1 MDNFLR
7 SSNFSHETAS
17 LFANEKIVSARSKIV
32 EALNESLTAN
42 ATQKCEII
50 AKVQELILHSD
61 TELLLEFLEDIL
73 AFSHDV
79 NQDVRKSVA
88 GFIEEVCK
96 MNVNLLPKVV
106 GVLFSLLRDTAP
118 SVTKR
123 VIQGCG
129 AIYKQALQWICSL
142 TDITEE
148 VEQAWNTLCLVKA
161 SILDMIDND
170 NDGIRTNAIKFL
182 EGIVIIQTYPDEDSM
197 KRDND
202 FSLENVPLTLKIA
215 RRRKLEDEAVNIFEL
230 LLQFHAASHISSVN
244 LIACTGT
251 LCIIAKMRP
260 SMMNQVIEALKNLH
274 SNLPPTLTNSQVS
287 SVRKNLKMQ
296 FINLLKHPACFE
308 HQATIAQI
316 LQDLGAT
323 NSEISRAIPKLDKRE
338 QQRRAKRALENS
350 MSSQLAAKKAKLSE
364 HMRREKERSA
374 AAAAAANAASA
385 SAAPR
390 QLEIDYDELNE
401 QKLRSSRMN
410 EQFLIDNLQKLEIA
424 VQLVLNNLG
433 KLPAEP
439 NQHFLAGYV
448 PLAPNTTVT
457 QQVQKIAENFAKQMT
472 EQRVGPGAVA
482 ITKDPPMKPKISDD
496 EERSII
502 HAGRRKEAA
511 DGDGDEADEDDD
523 VDMERLP
530 DEERKKLEATR
541 KLRETLERVK
551 GAAGEPRLK
560 QRVKV
565 LRLQDVTKP
574 LPQDFKYNFLNDAV
588 RRILRAEKQAL
599 IGGVGF
605 KRKRIITVFGS
616 CFMPLVREA
625 IMEFILEE
633 INKRMDLAFS
643 WIFEEYSL
651 LQGFTRHTYIKSE
664 MKADLPYTQL
674 LLKLITN
681 ITDRQDLR
689 EKESLL
695 KRIYLESPFLPED
708 VILLLENM
716 CQMEELADCSMQ
728 ITKDLLIRRPP
739 KEKTYLAILLKYS
752 VFENSVVRE
761 KAIHYLLHIF
771 SLHRILTDE
780 MEKHALLWLGYL
792 EEENPPEAIF
802 AIELGRSEHP
812 RVWND
817 ELAKSCL
824 GLFLE
829 VLVYN
834 QEMIH
839 RLSEVYT
846 KATSD
851 MKRAMLRAI
860 EAPVRKIGAESE
872 ELLKL
877 IENCPKGS
885 ETIITR
891 IIYIL
896 TEKTIPTPELVERV
910 RNLHQTKVSDVRLL
924 IPVINGLT
932 KNEILNVLP
941 KLIKLNPVV
950 VKEVFNRLLGIGA
963 EITTANLPITP
974 AELLVA
980 LHTVDTA
987 KVELKWVVKATSL
1000 CLAEKETYTHDVL
1013 GSVIQQLVEMTPLP
1027 TLLMRTVIQSLTL
1040 HPRLAGF
1047 VTNLLQRL
1055 IVRQVWKQKVV
1066 WDGFIKCAQRLT
1078 PASLGILIQ
1087 LPAAQLQDALNI
1099 CPEFREPMLEH
1110 AREIMEHQIGH
1121 VSQDRMDVLL
1131 GISSHNPS
1139 EGSELQVVANFGDD
1153 SSMKAHL
1160 PVMIK
1165 KEKDAERPE
1174 PAPPGME

>member
-1 MDNFLR
+1 MDNFLLR
-7 SSNFSHETAS
+7 SSSFEAAS
-17 LFANEKIVSARSKIV
+17 LFTNEKIASARGKIV
-32 EALNESLTAN
+32 EALNESLTAGS
-42 ATQKCEII
+42 AQKCEII

-61 TELLLEFLEDIL
+61 TDLLLEFLENIL
-73 AFSHDV
+73 AFGHDT
-79 NQDVRKSVA
+79 NQDVRKTVA

-96 MNVNLLPKVV
+96 MNISLLPKVV
-106 GVLFSLLRDTAP
+106 NILFGLLRDAAP
-118 SVTKR
+118 SVAKR

-129 AIYKQALQWICSL
+129 AIYKQALQWICGLS
-142 TDITEE
+142 DITEE

-182 EGIVIIQTYPDEDSM
+182 EGVVILQTHPDEDSM
-197 KRDND
+197 KREND

-215 RRRKLEDEAVNIFEL
+215 RRRKLEDEAVNIFDL

-260 SMMNQVIEALKNLH
+260 SMMNQVVEALKNLH

-296 FINLLKHPACFE
+296 FLNLIKHPACYE
-308 HQATIAQI
+308 HQTAIAQV
-316 LQDLGAT
+316 LQDLGAS
-323 NSEISRAIPKLDKRE
+323 NSEIGRAIPKLDKRE

-374 AAAAAANAASA
+374 AAAVAT
-385 SAAPR
+385 PR
-390 QLEIDYDELNE
+390 QMEIDYDELNE
-401 QKLRSSRMN
+401 QKARSNRLN
-410 EQFLIDNLQKLEIA
+410 EQFLTDHLQKLD
-424 VQLVLNNLG
+424 VVTQLVLNNLS

-439 NQHFLAGYV
+439 NSFFNTGYV
-448 PLAPNTTVT
+448 PLAPNVTVP
-457 QQVQKIAENFAKQMT
+457 QQIQRIAESFAKQLT
-472 EQRVGPGAVA
+472 DVRVGPGASA
-482 ITKDPPMKPKISDD
+482 MTKEPPMRPKISDD

-502 HAGRRKEAA
+502 RGRAGR
-511 DGDGDEADEDDD
+511 EADAEAVEELDEEEVD

-530 DEERKKLEATR
+530 EDDRRKLEATR

-551 GAAGEPRLK
+551 GASGEPKMK

-565 LRLQDVTKP
+565 LRLQEVTKQQP
-574 LPQDFKYNFLNDAV
+574 VDLKHTFLNDAV
-588 RRILRAEKQAL
+588 KRILKAEKQAL
-599 IGGVGF
+599 IGGAAF

-616 CFMPLVREA
+616 HFMPSVRML
-625 IMEFILEE
+625 ILDFILEE
-633 INKRMDLAFS
+633 ICKRIDLAFS

-664 MKADLPYTQL
+664 SKADQPYTQL
-674 LLKLITN
+674 LLKLVTN
-681 ITDRQDLR
+681 IMDRENFR

-695 KRIYLESPFLPED
+695 KRIYLEAPLLPDD
-708 VILLLENM
+708 VITILAYM
-716 CQMEELADCSMQ
+716 CQLEELADCGMQ
-728 ITKDLLIRRPP
+728 ISKDLLIRRPP
-739 KEKTYLAILLKYS
+739 KEKTFLDILLKHS
-752 VFENSVVRE
+752 VHDNAIIRE
-761 KAIHYLLHIF
+761 KAIQNLIHIY

-780 MEKHALLWLGYL
+780 MEQYALLWLSYL
-792 EEENPPEAIF
+792 EQEYPPEPVF
-802 AIELGRSEHP
+802 ANELGRSEHP
-812 RVWND
+812 RVWTD
-817 ELAKSCL
+817 ELAKACL

-839 RLSEVYT
+839 RLSHVYT

-851 MKRAMLRAI
+851 MKRAVLRAI

-877 IENCPKGS
+877 IEECPKGS

-896 TEKTIPTPELVERV
+896 TEKTIPTPELVDRV
-910 RNLHQTKVSDVRLL
+910 RILHQTKVSDVRLL

-932 KNEILNVLP
+932 KKEILAVLP

-963 EITTANLPITP
+963 EITTSNLPLSP

-1013 GSVIQQLVEMTPLP
+1013 GSVIQQLVELTPLP

-1055 IVRQVWKQKVV
+1055 IVKQVWKQKVV
-1066 WDGFIKCAQRLT
+1066 WDGFLKCAQRLT
-1078 PASLGILIQ
+1078 PQSLGILLQ
-1087 LPAAQLQDALNI
+1087 LPASQLQDALTI

-1121 VSQDRMDVLL
+1121 VTQDRMDVLL
-1131 GISSHNPS
+1131 GISSHS
-1139 EGSELQVVANFGDD
+1139 SADTADLQVVAPKYGEEVPMQ
-1153 SSMKAHL
+1153 SHL
-1160 PVMIK
+1160 PVLIK

-1174 PAPPGME
+1174 PAPPGMD

>member
-1 MDNFLR
+1 MDNFLLR
-7 SSNFSHETAS
+7 SSSGSFEAAS
-17 LFANEKIVSARSKIV
+17 LFTNEKIASARGKIV
-32 EALNESLTAN
+32 EALNESLTAGS
-42 ATQKCEII
+42 AQKCEII

-61 TELLLEFLEDIL
+61 TDLLLEFLENIL
-73 AFSHDV
+73 AFGHDT
-79 NQDVRKSVA
+79 NQDVRKTVA

-96 MNVNLLPKVV
+96 MNISLLPKVV
-106 GVLFSLLRDTAP
+106 NILFGLLRDPAP
-118 SVTKR
+118 SVAKR

-129 AIYKQALQWICSL
+129 AIYKQALQWICGLS
-142 TDITEE
+142 DITEE
-148 VEQAWNTLCLVKA
+148 VEQAWNTLCLIKA

-182 EGIVIIQTYPDEDSM
+182 EGVVILQTHPDEDSM
-197 KRDND
+197 KREND

-215 RRRKLEDEAVNIFEL
+215 RRRKLEDEAVNIFDL

-251 LCIIAKMRP
+251 LCIIARMRP
-260 SMMNQVIEALKNLH
+260 SMMNQVVEALKNLH
-274 SNLPPTLTNSQVS
+274 ANLPPTLTNSQVS

-296 FINLLKHPACFE
+296 FLNLIKHPACYE
-308 HQATIAQI
+308 HQTAIAQV
-316 LQDLGAT
+316 LQDLGAS
-323 NSEISRAIPKLDKRE
+323 NSEIGRAIPKLDKRE
-338 QQRRAKRALENS
+338 QQRRAKRALESS

-374 AAAAAANAASA
+374 AAAAATT
-385 SAAPR
+385 PR

-401 QKLRSSRMN
+401 QKARSNRLN
-410 EQFLIDNLQKLEIA
+410 EQFLTDHLQKLEL
-424 VQLVLNNLG
+424 VTQLVLNNLI

-439 NQHFLAGYV
+439 NAAFTAGYV
-448 PLAPNTTVT
+448 PLAPNVTVP
-457 QQVQKIAENFAKQMT
+457 QQIQRIAETFAQQMT
-472 EQRVGPGAVA
+472 ELRVGPGASA
-482 ITKDPPMKPKISDD
+482 MTKDPPMRARISDD

-502 HAGRRKEAA
+502 RGRAAGRDA
-511 DGDGDEADEDDD
+511 DAEELDEDEGGD

-530 DEERKKLEATR
+530 EDDRRKLDATR

-551 GAAGEPRLK
+551 GASGEPKLK

-565 LRLQDVTKP
+565 LRLQEVTKQQP
-574 LPQDFKYNFLNDAV
+574 VDLKHTFLNDAV
-588 RRILRAEKQAL
+588 KRILKAEKQAL
-599 IGGVGF
+599 IGGAAF

-616 CFMPLVREA
+616 HFMPSVRML
-625 IMEFILEE
+625 ILDFILED
-633 INKRMDLAFS
+633 ICKRIDLAFS

-664 MKADLPYTQL
+664 SKENQPYAQL
-674 LLKLITN
+674 LLKLVTN
-681 ITDRQDLR
+681 IMDREGFR

-695 KRIYLESPFLPED
+695 KRIYLEAPLLPDD
-708 VILLLENM
+708 VITILAYM
-716 CQMEELADCSMQ
+716 CQLEELADCGMQ
-728 ITKDLLIRRPP
+728 IAKDLLIRRPP
-739 KEKTYLAILLKYS
+739 KEKTFLDILLKHS
-752 VFENSVVRE
+752 VHDNAVIRD
-761 KAIHYLLHIF
+761 KAIHQLIHIY
-771 SLHRILTDE
+771 SLHRIRTDD
-780 MEKHALLWLGYL
+780 MEQYALLWLSYL
-792 EEENPPEAIF
+792 EQEYPPEPIF
-802 AIELGRSEHP
+802 GNEFGRAEHP
-812 RVWND
+812 RVWTD
-817 ELAKSCL
+817 ELAKGCL

-839 RLSEVYT
+839 KLSHVYT

-851 MKRAMLRAI
+851 MKRAVLRAI

-877 IENCPKGS
+877 IEECPKGS

-896 TEKTIPTPELVERV
+896 TEKTIPTPELVDRV

-932 KNEILNVLP
+932 QKEILAVLP

-963 EITTANLPITP
+963 EITTSNLPLSP

-980 LHTVDTA
+980 LHTLDTA

-1013 GSVIQQLVEMTPLP
+1013 GSVIQQLVELTPLP

-1055 IVRQVWKQKVV
+1055 IVKQVWKQKVV
-1066 WDGFIKCAQRLT
+1066 WDGFLKCAQRLT
-1078 PASLGILIQ
+1078 PQSLGILLQ
-1087 LPAAQLQDALNI
+1087 LPALQLQDALNI

-1121 VSQDRMDVLL
+1121 VTQDRMDVLL
-1131 GISSHNPS
+1131 GISSHSSS
-1139 EGSELQVVANFGDD
+1139 EASDLQVVVPKYADEGPMQ
-1153 SSMKAHL
+1153 SHL
-1160 PVMIK
+1160 PVLIK

-1174 PAPPGME
+1174 PAPPGMD

>member
-1 MDNFLR
+1 MDNFLLR
-7 SSNFSHETAS
+7 SSSFEAAS
-17 LFANEKIVSARSKIV
+17 LFTNEKIASARGKIV
-32 EALNESLTAN
+32 EALNESLTAGS
-42 ATQKCEII
+42 AQKCEII

-61 TELLLEFLEDIL
+61 TDLLLEFLENIL
-73 AFSHDV
+73 AFGHDT
-79 NQDVRKSVA
+79 NQDVRKTVA

-96 MNVNLLPKVV
+96 MNISLLPKVV
-106 GVLFSLLRDTAP
+106 NILFGLLRDAAP
-118 SVTKR
+118 SVAKR

-129 AIYKQALQWICSL
+129 AIYKQALQWICGLS
-142 TDITEE
+142 DITEE

-182 EGIVIIQTYPDEDSM
+182 EGVVILQTHPDEDSM
-197 KRDND
+197 KREND

-215 RRRKLEDEAVNIFEL
+215 RRRKLEDEAVNIFDL

-260 SMMNQVIEALKNLH
+260 SMMNQVVEALKNLH

-296 FINLLKHPACFE
+296 FLNLIKHPACYE
-308 HQATIAQI
+308 HQTAIAQV
-316 LQDLGAT
+316 LQDLGAS
-323 NSEISRAIPKLDKRE
+323 NSEIGRAIPKLDKRE

-350 MSSQLAAKKAKLSE
+350 IE

-374 AAAAAANAASA
+374 AAAVAT
-385 SAAPR
+385 PR
-390 QLEIDYDELNE
+390 QMEIDYDELNE
-401 QKLRSSRMN
+401 QKARSNRLN
-410 EQFLIDNLQKLEIA
+410 EQFLTDHLQKLD
-424 VQLVLNNLG
+424 VVTQLVLNNLS

-439 NQHFLAGYV
+439 NSFFNTGYV
-448 PLAPNTTVT
+448 PLAPNVT
-457 QQVQKIAENFAKQMT
+457 
-472 EQRVGPGAVA
+472 
-482 ITKDPPMKPKISDD
+482 
-496 EERSII
+496 ERSII
-502 HAGRRKEAA
+502 RGRAGR
-511 DGDGDEADEDDD
+511 EADAEAVEELDEEEVD

-530 DEERKKLEATR
+530 EDDRRKLEATR

-551 GAAGEPRLK
+551 GASGEPKMK

-565 LRLQDVTKP
+565 LRLQEVTKQQP
-574 LPQDFKYNFLNDAV
+574 VDLKHTFLNDAV
-588 RRILRAEKQAL
+588 KRILKAEKQAL
-599 IGGVGF
+599 IGGAAF

-616 CFMPLVREA
+616 HFMPSVRML
-625 IMEFILEE
+625 ILDFILEE
-633 INKRMDLAFS
+633 ICKRIDLAFS

-664 MKADLPYTQL
+664 SKADQPYTQL
-674 LLKLITN
+674 LLKLVTN
-681 ITDRQDLR
+681 IMDRENFR

-695 KRIYLESPFLPED
+695 KRIYLEAPLLPDD
-708 VILLLENM
+708 VITILAYM
-716 CQMEELADCSMQ
+716 CQLEELADCGMQ
-728 ITKDLLIRRPP
+728 ISKDLLIRRPP
-739 KEKTYLAILLKYS
+739 KEKTFLDILLKHS
-752 VFENSVVRE
+752 VHDNAIIRE
-761 KAIHYLLHIF
+761 KAIQNLIHIY

-780 MEKHALLWLGYL
+780 MEQYALLWLSYL
-792 EEENPPEAIF
+792 EQEYPPEPVF
-802 AIELGRSEHP
+802 ANELGRSEHP
-812 RVWND
+812 RVWTD
-817 ELAKSCL
+817 ELAKACL

-839 RLSEVYT
+839 RLSHVYT

-851 MKRAMLRAI
+851 MKRAVLRAI

-877 IENCPKGS
+877 IEECPKGS

-896 TEKTIPTPELVERV
+896 TEKTIPTPELVDRV
-910 RNLHQTKVSDVRLL
+910 RILHQTKVSDVRLL

-932 KNEILNVLP
+932 KKEILAVLP

-963 EITTANLPITP
+963 EITTSNLPLSP

-1013 GSVIQQLVEMTPLP
+1013 GSVIQQLVELTPLP

-1055 IVRQVWKQKVV
+1055 IVKQVWKQKVV
-1066 WDGFIKCAQRLT
+1066 WDGFLKCAQRLT
-1078 PASLGILIQ
+1078 PQSLGILLQ
-1087 LPAAQLQDALNI
+1087 LPASQLQDALTI

-1121 VSQDRMDVLL
+1121 VTQDRMDVLL
-1131 GISSHNPS
+1131 GISSHS
-1139 EGSELQVVANFGDD
+1139 SADTADLQVVAPKYGEEVPMQ
-1153 SSMKAHL
+1153 SHL
-1160 PVMIK
+1160 PVLIK

-1174 PAPPGME
+1174 PAPPGMD